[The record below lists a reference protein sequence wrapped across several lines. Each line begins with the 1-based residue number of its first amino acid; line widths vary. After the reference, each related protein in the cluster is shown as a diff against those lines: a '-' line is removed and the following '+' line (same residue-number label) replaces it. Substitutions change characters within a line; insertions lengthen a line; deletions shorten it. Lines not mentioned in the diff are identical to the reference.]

1 MRMSFKKVILFA
13 VGFLFMI
20 NYSFNAFADILDSA
34 SNKFFSSNNIN
45 ETLRLIYLLQEII
58 LIFKLNL

>member
-45 ETLRLIYLLQEII
+45 ETLDAQ
-58 LIFKLNL
+58 